1 MPARIPSR
9 VPPRIPPDWQLRA
22 RLKARQ
28 MALLVAIDQR
38 RSLRQA
44 AADIAVSQPAATKLL
59 RDLED
64 ALAVPLF
71 DRTPR
76 GMAPTIYGE
85 ALIRYARGMLT
96 DLAEARDELMALAAG
111 AKGRLR
117 VGSVTGA
124 VPRLLVPAIE
134 AVRRGRPGLALY
146 LLVNSTDVQVAA
158 LRQGTLDVAIAPLPA
173 HGEVADLDA
182 QPLGDEPLCVV
193 GRIAHPL
200 RRKRRITLAELARAT
215 WVVHPVDS
223 PLRQAID
230 AMLARN
236 RLRLPGD
243 AIETVSVVA
252 TLALLQAS
260 DAMSVLPLDL
270 AQHYEQRGLIARLP
284 VRLPPAGTGYALI
297 TRKNRRLS
305 PAAQDFADAVLA
317 IASRRAPQA

>member
-1 MPARIPSR
+1 
-9 VPPRIPPDWQLRA
+9 
-22 RLKARQ
+22 
-28 MALLVAIDQR
+28 MALLVALDER

-64 ALAVPLF
+64 ALELPLF

-76 GMAPTIYGE
+76 GMAPTLYGE

-96 DLAEARDELMALAAG
+96 DLAEARDELTALAAG

-117 VGSVTGA
+117 IGSVTGA
-124 VPRLLVPAIE
+124 VPRLLIPAIE

-158 LRQGTLDVAIAPLPA
+158 LRQGTLDLAIAPLPA

-182 QPLGDEPLCVV
+182 APLGDEPLCVV
-193 GRIAHPL
+193 GRAAHPL
-200 RRKRRITLAELARAT
+200 RRRPRVTPAELARAT
-215 WVVHPVDS
+215 WVVHPADS

-230 AMLARN
+230 AMFARAG
-236 RLRLPGD
+236 LRLPGD

-260 DAMSVLPLDL
+260 DAVSVLPVDL
-270 AQHYEQRGLIARLP
+270 AEHYGQRRLIARLP
-284 VRLPPAGTGYALI
+284 VALPPAGTGYALI

-305 PAAQDFADAVLA
+305 PAAQAFAAAVLA
-317 IASRRAPQA
+317 IASGRTPRV